1 MNKIDYIL
9 GIDGG
14 GTNTQVYL
22 FNSNGETI
30 SELSGRGTNLSLYK
44 DLAINRLIDLINEIS
59 EKSKI
64 SLSEISAF
72 GFGLAGVSDEVF
84 GLATL
89 VLLIPVFIPSIAVAA
104 RRLHDINQS
113 GWMQCIFIPG
123 FFGDMLLGTGYVIYI
138 LTFALYAFWFSQAGK
153 KGKNRFGA
161 QPRK

>member
-1 MNKIDYIL
+1 MGFIEAVKICLSKYAQFNGRASRPEFWYFFLFFFIYFFVAGFLL
-9 GIDGG
+9 GM
-14 GTNTQVYL
+14 V
-22 FNSNGETI
+22 S
-30 SELSGRGTNLSLYK
+30 
-44 DLAINRLIDLINEIS
+44 
-59 EKSKI
+59 
-64 SLSEISAF
+64 
-72 GFGLAGVSDEVF
+72 VSDEVF

-123 FFGDMLLGTGYVIYI
+123 FFADELLGTGWVIYI

>member
-1 MNKIDYIL
+1 MGFIEAVKICLSKYAQFNGRASRPEFWYFFLFFFIYFFVAGFLL
-9 GIDGG
+9 GM
-14 GTNTQVYL
+14 V
-22 FNSNGETI
+22 
-30 SELSGRGTNLSLYK
+30 
-44 DLAINRLIDLINEIS
+44 A
-59 EKSKI
+59 
-64 SLSEISAF
+64 
-72 GFGLAGVSDEVF
+72 VSDEVF

-89 VLLIPVFIPSIAVAA
+89 ILIIPIFVPSIAVAA

-123 FFGDMLLGTGYVIYI
+123 FFADELLGTGWVIYI

>member
-1 MNKIDYIL
+1 MGFIEAVKICLSKYAQFNGRASRPEFWYFFLFFFIYFFVAGFLL
-9 GIDGG
+9 GM
-14 GTNTQVYL
+14 V
-22 FNSNGETI
+22 S
-30 SELSGRGTNLSLYK
+30 
-44 DLAINRLIDLINEIS
+44 
-59 EKSKI
+59 
-64 SLSEISAF
+64 
-72 GFGLAGVSDEVF
+72 VSDEVF

-123 FFGDMLLGTGYVIYI
+123 FFADELLGTGWVIYI
-138 LTFALYAFWFSQAGK
+138 LTFALYAFWFSQAAK